1 MYILIS
7 LGSFIHVTVGHMPL
21 RDPGAHLPYPCGIGN
36 GVKLVHGAVSW
47 ACRALLV
54 RNPSLTLPLYFLL
67 HPLLMFPTWRTVPG
81 VSANHITIPVLL
93 LARLPRRRYDRLL
106 SRAFSYFEGFLV
118 PIGCYWDYSALPVW
132 YTAFPVRIWGL
143 TAITHLS

>member
-47 ACRALLV
+47 ACRALITSEK
-54 RNPSLTLPLYFLL
+54 PIIHTSALL
-67 HPLLMFPTWRTVPG
+67 SIAPAVDVPYLAHCSRG
-81 VSANHITIPVLL
+81 NCEITIPVLL
-93 LARLPRRRYDRLL
+93 LARLPRRRYDRLFSCAL
-106 SRAFSYFEGFLV
+106 SHFEGFLV

-132 YTAFPVRIWGL
+132 YTAFPVRTWGL